1 MCAKLFNIFTPGKN
15 LHLCLDILAR
25 VQRAPVIVRYFSN
38 SFKLEAYNRQFQ
50 VLHFDCMRM
59 GLDGGILL
67 KPEANGGVFGDGQ
80 TLAPPQYAGDFY
92 DEVNE
97 TKV

>member
-1 MCAKLFNIFTPGKN
+1 
-15 LHLCLDILAR
+15 
-25 VQRAPVIVRYFSN
+25 
-38 SFKLEAYNRQFQ
+38 
-50 VLHFDCMRM
+50 M